1 MSVTQRL
8 SKSTDSLM
16 QLEIP
21 YKISKSNARNAVSVF
36 PKVQQNAY
44 NSENTIKTEGR
55 RKKADRKG
63 GKSSRQE
70 EPPTKKEP
78 KIEVEDEDL
87 EKEFQDFLNNEV
99 GKKIDAQRID
109 SKQFL
114 EDLKLS
120 PDTKKKIL
128 VSSKDMEPIKSPT
141 RMYAGYG

>member
-1 MSVTQRL
+1 M
-8 SKSTDSLM
+8 
-16 QLEIP
+16 
-21 YKISKSNARNAVSVF
+21 
-36 PKVQQNAY
+36 
-44 NSENTIKTEGR
+44 
-55 RKKADRKG
+55 
-63 GKSSRQE
+63 
-70 EPPTKKEP
+70 
-78 KIEVEDEDL
+78 EDEDL

-128 VSSKDMEPIKSPT
+128 VSSKDIEPIKSPT